1 MASNDPKPDTAANNK
16 PENVRFIPNSGNSR
30 QTQRMQRYTKIVCVG
45 LQSVKASTKCGQ
57 RH

>member
-30 QTQRMQRYTKIVCVG
+30 QTQRMQCYTKIAY
-45 LQSVKASTKCGQ
+45 VKL
-57 RH
+57 